1 MCGICGEIRFDGYT
15 ANVPATVA
23 MTHALQPRGP
33 DGDGLWHDG
42 TAAFGHRGLADD
54 PGAQLMVG
62 G

>member
-23 MTHALQPRGP
+23 MTHELAPRGP
-33 DGDGLWHDG
+33 DGEGHRRDGPV
-42 TAAFGHRGLADD
+42 AVGHRGLADD